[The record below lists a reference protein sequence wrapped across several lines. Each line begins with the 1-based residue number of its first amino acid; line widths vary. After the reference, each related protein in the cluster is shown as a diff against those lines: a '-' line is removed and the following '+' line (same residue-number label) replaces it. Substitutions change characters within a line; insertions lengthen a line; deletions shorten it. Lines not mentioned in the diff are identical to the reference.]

1 METIAN
7 YPDLASAQMASAML
21 SAEGI
26 DASIPDENMIGI
38 DWRMATALHGI
49 RLQVAPDDAE
59 RARELLG
66 HAAEE
71 SEPDAV
77 EVEEPVAGE
86 DVCPRCGSASIGPGR
101 WRTRLKA
108 ATMLMPTLLLVWPF
122 VLVMPSRLKCSA
134 CGYKW
139 REPRSSAPPSPR

>member
-7 YPDLASAQMASAML
+7 YPDIISAQMASAML
-21 SAEGI
+21 AAEGI

-38 DWRMATALHGI
+38 DWRMATALQGI

-59 RARELLG
+59 RARELLA
-66 HAAEE
+66 HAGEE

-77 EVEEPVAGE
+77 EIEEPVAGE
-86 DVCPRCGSASIGPGR
+86 DVCPRCQSSSIGPAR

-122 VLVMPSRLKCSA
+122 VMAIKPRIRCSA

-139 REPRSSAPPSPR
+139 RGADSSVPPSPR